1 MNQICCLNP
10 ECDNPQVP
18 EHTKFCLS
26 CGVPLITLR
35 NRYQPIKSLG
45 GGGFAKTYLAS
56 DIDKLNEKCVIK
68 QFAPQTQGTAGL
80 QKATELFLQEAQQ
93 LQQLGE
99 HPQIPALLAY
109 FNENNRLY
117 LVQQFIDGENL
128 LKELEQQGIFPELK
142 IRALLEDLLLVL
154 KVVHSHNIIHRDI
167 KPENIMRRRNDGKLI
182 LIDFGASK
190 QLQGTVKTGTTI
202 GTFGYSPLEQM
213 QDAKVYPA
221 SDLYSIGATCF
232 HLLTK
237 VHPWQLWQEDGYGW
251 VKQWR
256 KHLQQ
261 PISPELG
268 QILDKL
274 LQKDAQQRYQSA
286 EEVLTD
292 LKRPQIPPT
301 VYYPHPQVPQP
312 QPQTTPSTLPTKST
326 RRGFMQLAGLVV
338 GLLVLAVV
346 GQNIIRDNSTPTSE
360 PILRRDREL
369 RSSVGVD
376 YTKLQ
381 NLLAAR
387 TWKQADEETERVVL
401 AVANREKEGR
411 LDTKHIENLPCQD
424 LSTIDQLWVESSDG
438 RFGFSVQKRIYQSL
452 GGTSDVNMSIWLA
465 FGDRVGWR
473 KAGDWLTS
481 NHSQLTFDTTA
492 SQGHLPALVVVRLP
506 GFWGPTSLMS
516 KLETCGL

>member
-1 MNQICCLNP
+1 
-10 ECDNPQVP
+10 
-18 EHTKFCLS
+18 
-26 CGVPLITLR
+26 PL
-35 NRYQPIKSLG
+35 PK
-45 GGGFAKTYLAS
+45 KT
-56 DIDKLNEKCVIK
+56 
-68 QFAPQTQGTAGL
+68 
-80 QKATELFLQEAQQ
+80 
-93 LQQLGE
+93 
-99 HPQIPALLAY
+99 
-109 FNENNRLY
+109 
-117 LVQQFIDGENL
+117 
-128 LKELEQQGIFPELK
+128 
-142 IRALLEDLLLVL
+142 
-154 KVVHSHNIIHRDI
+154 
-167 KPENIMRRRNDGKLI
+167 
-182 LIDFGASK
+182 
-190 QLQGTVKTGTTI
+190 
-202 GTFGYSPLEQM
+202 
-213 QDAKVYPA
+213 
-221 SDLYSIGATCF
+221 
-232 HLLTK
+232 
-237 VHPWQLWQEDGYGW
+237 
-251 VKQWR
+251 
-256 KHLQQ
+256 
-261 PISPELG
+261 
-268 QILDKL
+268 
-274 LQKDAQQRYQSA
+274 
-286 EEVLTD
+286 
-292 LKRPQIPPT
+292 
-301 VYYPHPQVPQP
+301 
-312 QPQTTPSTLPTKST
+312 T

>member
-10 ECDNPQVP
+10 ECNNPSVP
-18 EHTKFCLS
+18 PNTKFCPS
-26 CGVPLITLR
+26 CGVPLVKLR
-35 NRYQPIKSLG
+35 HRYQPVKPLG
-45 GGGFAKTYLAS
+45 GGGFAKTYLAV

-80 QKATELFLQEAQQ
+80 QKATALFLQEAQQ

-99 HPQIPALLAY
+99 HPQIPALSAY
-109 FNENNRLY
+109 FAENSRLY

-128 LKELEQQGIFPELK
+128 FRELEQQGRFSESK
-142 IRALLEDLLLVL
+142 IRALLEDLLSVL

-167 KPENIMRRRNDGKLI
+167 KPENIMRRGSDRKLI

-202 GTFGYSPLEQM
+202 GTFGYSALEQM

-232 HLLTK
+232 HLLTG
-237 VHPWQLWQEDGYGW
+237 VHPWKLWREDGYGW
-251 VKQWR
+251 VKSWR
-256 KHLQQ
+256 NHLQQ

-274 LQKDAQQRYQSA
+274 LQKDVEQRYQSA
-286 EEVLTD
+286 EQVLIN
-292 LKRPQIPPT
+292 LKGSQIPPT
-301 VYYPHPQVPQP
+301 VINPHPQVPQP
-312 QPQTTPSTLPTKST
+312 QQQTIPSKQPSL
-326 RRGFMQLAGLVV
+326 MQLGGLFV
-338 GLLVLAVV
+338 GGFVLVLV
-346 GQNIIRDNSTPTSE
+346 GQSILTSNLRPEATAKPE
-360 PILRRDREL
+360 PKLIEKGEL
-369 RSSVGVD
+369 TSSVGMD

-381 NLLAAR
+381 NLLAAGR
-387 TWKQADEETERVVL
+387 WKEADEETERVML
-401 AVANREKEGR
+401 AVANREKER
-411 LDTKHIENLPCQD
+411 SLDTKNIENFPCQD
-424 LSTIDQLWVESSDG
+424 LNTINQLWVESSDG

-452 GGTSDVNMSIWLA
+452 GGTSDVNMQIWLA

-473 KAGDWLTS
+473 KAGEWLTS

-492 SQGHLPALVVVRLP
+492 SQGHLPALVLVRLP
-506 GFWGPTSLMS
+506 GFWGPTSFMS
-516 KLETCGL
+516 KLADCKI